1 MPIVDTIGRIDEI
14 TSLVTTLEGRG
25 NAASAARFETTL
37 AAQPAAVAPV
47 TTPAA
52 TATAGGV
59 TGQAIV
65 DQAKQYLGVPY
76 VLGGTDRSGIDCS
89 GLVQRVLGELG
100 IEVPRRVSQQESVGE
115 EVGSLAE
122 AQPGDLIVTH
132 NADHIVI
139 YAGDGMIVHAP
150 YEGRTVSYQPNYL
163 TDADIQTIRRV
174 VPSGSAVP
182 PATSTD
188 ASVTAAAG
196 PTPLGGGVDLAGAL
210 GGTNGLAS
218 LLGALTGT
226 GTGSGSEA
234 SSRLVDLLL
243 ASQLLALTRS
253 AL

>member
-47 TTPAA
+47 PATTG

-115 EVGSLAE
+115 EVGSLAD

-182 PATSTD
+182 PA
-188 ASVTAAAG
+188 
-196 PTPLGGGVDLAGAL
+196 
-210 GGTNGLAS
+210 
-218 LLGALTGT
+218 
-226 GTGSGSEA
+226 
-234 SSRLVDLLL
+234 
-243 ASQLLALTRS
+243 
-253 AL
+253 